1 LFAAS
6 EIGKDTRLERAV
18 DDDLLEK
25 LEYNE
30 YLNWYAGEIELG
42 EAKKLRVSLSLDGCE
57 DLDDLV
63 RFTKK
68 FLQEIAE
75 TDTLARRFAAEKLLR
90 VYNDSWNEGEDIA
103 ESEFTERIAL
113 ESLTTYPDHSAELCY
128 DDGDL
133 FFGHIIIVSIEEG
146 LTFVDASIAG

>member
-1 LFAAS
+1 M
-6 EIGKDTRLERAV
+6 RLEKVV
-18 DDDLLEK
+18 DDDFLEK
-25 LEYNE
+25 LEYDE
-30 YLNWYAGEIELG
+30 YLNWYAGEVELG

-57 DLDDLV
+57 DLDALV
-63 RFTKK
+63 HFTKG

-75 TDTLARRFAAEKLLR
+75 TDERAKRFAAEKLLR

-113 ESLTTYPDHSAELCY
+113 ESLTTYPDRSAELCY

-133 FFGHIIIVSIEEG
+133 FWGHIIIVSVEEG
-146 LTFVDASIAG
+146 PRFVDASIAG